1 MRSLDINSFFTS
13 IFPEE
18 TTEICTNNRFK
29 TSGIVS
35 GFKKNEF
42 TSLLSLATKK
52 LYFIFKIILYKQINR
67 VAME

>member
-13 IFPEE
+13 IFLEE
-18 TTEICTNNRFK
+18 TSNICTKNRFK
-29 TSGIVS
+29 TNDIVS

-42 TSLLSLATKK
+42 TILLSLATKK

-67 VAME
+67 